1 MDDDPQREQLIRE
14 LEAAIA
20 AGDKEREERAR
31 KALEEYDRY
40 RGIDP

>member
-1 MDDDPQREQLIRE
+1 MDDDQQREQLLRE

-20 AGDKEREERAR
+20 AEDKEREAKAR